1 MLEISNTVN
10 GDVSEVKLV
19 GRLDVKAA
27 KNADQAFTQAVEAS
41 NNVVLDMSVLDYIA
55 SAGLRALKRLR
66 SDVSANGGT
75 LVLRGVQSNV
85 MELFEMTGFAVMFTF
100 E

>member
-27 KNADQAFTQAVEAS
+27 KNADQAFTQAVEA
-41 NNVVLDMSVLDYIA
+41 
-55 SAGLRALKRLR
+55 
-66 SDVSANGGT
+66 
-75 LVLRGVQSNV
+75 
-85 MELFEMTGFAVMFTF
+85 
-100 E
+100 